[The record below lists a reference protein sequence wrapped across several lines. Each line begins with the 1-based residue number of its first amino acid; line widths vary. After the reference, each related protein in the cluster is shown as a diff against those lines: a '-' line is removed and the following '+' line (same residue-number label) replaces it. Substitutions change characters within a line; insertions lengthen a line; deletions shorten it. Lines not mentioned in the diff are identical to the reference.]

1 MKEARHKREESRH
14 QGNAYIPHSMTFR
27 DVAIEWL
34 KRKVVPS
41 QGHSH
46 VARRIWRLEH
56 LARPAQAVGLHGVD
70 QSIEPLA
77 RGVGQYRAQVCAA
90 PAPEVC

>member
-1 MKEARHKREESRH
+1 MKEARQKREEIRN
-14 QGNAYIPHSMTFR
+14 QGSAYIAHSMTFR

-41 QGHSH
+41 QGRSH

-56 LARPAQAVGLHGVD
+56 LARRRR
-70 QSIEPLA
+70 QSVCMASI
-77 RGVGQYRAQVCAA
+77 RA
-90 PAPEVC
+90 

>member
-1 MKEARHKREESRH
+1 MKEARHKREEIRH
-14 QGNAYIPHSMTFR
+14 QGNASVLHSMTFR
-27 DVAIEWL
+27 DVSIEWL

-41 QGHSH
+41 QGRSH
-46 VARRIWRLEH
+46 VARRISRLEH